1 MNILQKIILDK
12 KIEVAQKTTMI
23 PVQAWEMLPGFA
35 KQTRSLKEALLQPNS
50 NGIIA
55 EFKRKSPSSKYKNN
69 ISLDE
74 VLPVYEKYTAG
85 ISVLTDEIYFGG
97 SIDDMLEAND
107 LVQIPLLR
115 KDFIIDEYQLV
126 ESKGIGADVI
136 LLIAALHSPG
146 EIKRLA
152 KIAHSLGLESIL
164 EIHNEKEIHHICDEV
179 DMVGV
184 NNRNL
189 DTFEIDLENSFRLI
203 QLIPKEKPAISES
216 GITTGSELKALQD
229 AGFKGFLIGGL
240 FMKTKSPAQALENFM
255 TSINKNR

>member
-1 MNILQKIILDK
+1 MNILQKIISDK
-12 KIEVAQKTTMI
+12 KIEVAQKKEII

-35 KQTRSLKEALLQPNS
+35 KKTRSLKKALLQQNS

-55 EFKRKSPSSKYKNN
+55 EFKRKSPSSNHISN
-69 ISLDE
+69 IPMDD
-74 VLPVYEKYTAG
+74 VLPVYEKYAAG

-164 EIHNEKEIHHICDEV
+164 EIHNEKEILHICDEV

-203 QLIPKEKPAISES
+203 QQIPKEKPAISES
-216 GITTGSELKALQD
+216 GITAGLELKALRD
-229 AGFKGFLIGGL
+229 LGFKGFLIGSL

-255 TSINKNR
+255 TTINKNR